1 MSNRTL
7 IKLLYIDDNI
17 DFKLEEYLDT
27 RLQESLGNGISLQF
41 SKLVFKDYESAILSK
56 EVAESNVILIDSR
69 LFEDATAQNGK
80 FTGEQFKLIL
90 KKFHPF
96 IEVIVITSKDNI
108 GDLTVKK
115 YSGNG
120 IAFEYYDQNLKPVIK
135 KAINNIIEFKK
146 IAVTLNNSNEL
157 DKYLLDKIYNSLN
170 GEDIYDEL
178 KKEDIDDAI
187 TVFKQI
193 QERLDG

>member
-41 SKLVFKDYESAILSK
+41 SKLVFKDYESAIRSK

-120 IAFEYYDQNLKPVIK
+120 IAFEYYDQNLKPVIE

-146 IAVTLNNSNEL
+146 IAITLNNSNEL

-178 KKEDIDDAI
+178 KKEDIDEAI
-187 TVFKQI
+187 AVFKQI
-193 QERLDG
+193 QEWLDG

>member
-1 MSNRTL
+1 MSNLTL

-17 DFKLEEYLDT
+17 DFKLEEYLDI
-27 RLQESLGNGISLQF
+27 RLKESLGNGISLQF
-41 SKLVFKDYESAILSK
+41 NKLVFKDYESAIRSK

-90 KKFHPF
+90 KKLHPF

-120 IAFEYYDQNLKPVIK
+120 IAFEYYDQNLKPVIE

-146 IAVTLNNSNEL
+146 IAITLNNSNEL
-157 DKYLLDKIYNSLN
+157 DKCLLDKIYNSLN

-187 TVFKQI
+187 AVFKLI

>member
-27 RLQESLGNGISLQF
+27 RLQDSLGNGISLQF
-41 SKLVFKDYESAILSK
+41 SKLVFKDYESAIRSK

-120 IAFEYYDQNLKPVIK
+120 IAFEYYDQNLKPVIE

-146 IAVTLNNSNEL
+146 IAITLNNSNEL

-178 KKEDIDDAI
+178 KKEDIDEAI
-187 TVFKQI
+187 AVFKQI
-193 QERLDG
+193 QELLDG

>member
-1 MSNRTL
+1 MSNKTL

-17 DFKLEEYLDT
+17 DFKLEEYLDS
-27 RLQESLGNGISLQF
+27 RLKNSFDDGILLQF
-41 SKLVFKDYESAILSK
+41 SKLVFKDYESAIRSK

-120 IAFEYYDQNLKPVIK
+120 NPFEYYDQNLKPVIE

-146 IAVTLNNSNEL
+146 IAITLNNSNEL
-157 DKYLLDKIYNSLN
+157 DKCLLDKIYNSLN

-178 KKEDIDDAI
+178 KKEDIDDVIA
-187 TVFKQI
+187 VFKQI
-193 QERLDG
+193 QEQLDG

>member
-17 DFKLEEYLDT
+17 DFELEEYLDT

-41 SKLVFKDYESAILSK
+41 SKLVFKDYESAIRSK

-120 IAFEYYDQNLKPVIK
+120 IAFEYYYQNLKPVIE

-187 TVFKQI
+187 AVFKQI